1 MQQQLSID
9 IINEY
14 IELRD
19 EIDRK
24 CSRLWNIHQSLM
36 KCREGCA
43 FCCQSFKIFPLEF
56 YSIQQSMIDK
66 PAQVAKKF
74 KPECCKFLIDN
85 TCSIYEN
92 RPIICRTHGY
102 PLTRLNEEA
111 GAYEISF
118 CDLNF
123 TDFTLEKFNRN
134 NVYFEDKFNSKLFM
148 LNKRF
153 IEKLPENSFE
163 PIQLIELNDVE
174 VNAGM

>member
-1 MQQQLSID
+1 MQQQLPLD
-9 IINEY
+9 IITEY

-24 CSRLWNIHQSLM
+24 CNRLWNIHQSRM
-36 KCREGCA
+36 NCKEGCA

-56 YSIQQSMIDK
+56 YSIQQSLIKK
-66 PAQVAKKF
+66 PTQVAKKF
-74 KPECCKFLIDN
+74 KAESCKFLIDN
-85 TCSIYEN
+85 TCSIYVN

-118 CDLNF
+118 CELNF
-123 TDFTLEKFNRN
+123 TDNTFEKFNRN

-153 IEKLPENSFE
+153 IEKLPEDNFE

-174 VNAGM
+174 VNTGM